1 MRRWIRSVSSVV
13 LLALAAPALAD
24 VVDDQARALYKQ
36 GQTAYDVG
44 EFQKALDLFTDAYK
58 TKALPGFLF
67 NIAQCHRQL
76 QAFER
81 AAFFYGRYL
90 DLADAKASNLELA
103 KTLKAEMEAKQAAK
117 VAAEAQ
123 AAADA
128 KLSEE
133 QRQAEELKRAEE
145 LKHAG
150 EVALAP
156 AYTVPPPPP
165 MPEPE
170 VVKPVSQRWWFWA
183 AIAGGA
189 AAIAGGVTTAVVLT
203 RKPPAPPSTTLMDI
217 P

>member
-24 VVDDQARALYKQ
+24 VAEDQARALYKQ

-81 AAFFYGRYL
+81 AGFFYGRYL
-90 DLADAKASNLELA
+90 DLADPKASNLELA
-103 KTLKAEMEAKQAAK
+103 RTLKVEMESRQAAK
-117 VAAEAQ
+117 DAADAK

-128 KLSEE
+128 KLVEE
-133 QRQAEELKRAEE
+133 QRAAEELKRAEE
-145 LKHAG
+145 LKHAS

-170 VVKPVSQRWWFWA
+170 VVTPVTHRWWFWT
-183 AIAGGA
+183 AIVGGA
-189 AAIAGGVTTAVVLT
+189 AAIAGGVTAAVVLT
-203 RKPPAPPSTTLMDI
+203 RAPPTLPATTLMDI